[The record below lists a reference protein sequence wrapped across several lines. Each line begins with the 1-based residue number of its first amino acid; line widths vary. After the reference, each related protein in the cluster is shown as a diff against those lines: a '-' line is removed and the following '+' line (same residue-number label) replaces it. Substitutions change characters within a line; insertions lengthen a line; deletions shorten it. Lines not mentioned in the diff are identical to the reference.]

1 VRQVTGA
8 RDGYA
13 RYQDVLYVAARAPRP
28 GFAKTRLGREIGHD
42 RAAALYAACLRDLA
56 ARLKE
61 APFRVGWY
69 FTPDNG
75 WSELESLVSTVRGP
89 WSMQGPILAQP
100 PGDWTSRQR
109 ALFSTAR
116 SRNECRTILI
126 ASDSPQIGL
135 DTIVEAFDR
144 LRWDDLVLGPTD
156 DGGYFLVGMRSPAD
170 ADAVRPWEALAGVQM
185 STRTVLDEI
194 LARAAHLDLR
204 TSLLAPTFD
213 VDDAADLERLI
224 PLALRRDDLAATR
237 AALECLGLMPVPAP
251 ADETIVPA
259 PVAVGSVR

>member
-1 VRQVTGA
+1 VRQISGA
-8 RDGYA
+8 RDEYVLH
-13 RYQDVLYVAARAPRP
+13 QDVLYVASRAPRP

-56 ARLKE
+56 ARLSR

-75 WSELESLVSTVRGP
+75 WSELDSLVTAVRGP
-89 WSMQGPILAQP
+89 WSMCGPILSQP
-100 PGDWTSRQR
+100 PGDWTYRQQ

-116 SRNECRTILI
+116 SRNERRTILI
-126 ASDSPQIGL
+126 ASDSPQLDL

-144 LRWDDLVLGPTD
+144 LRRDDLVLGPTD
-156 DGGYFLVGMRSPAD
+156 DGGYYLVGMRIPVDSV
-170 ADAVRPWEALAGVQM
+170 AVRPWEALAGVQM
-185 STRTVLDEI
+185 STGTVLDEI
-194 LARAAHLDLR
+194 LSRAAGLGLR
-204 TSLLAPTFD
+204 TSLLSPTFD
-213 VDDAADLERLI
+213 VDEVADLSRLI

-237 AALECLGLMPVPAP
+237 AVLETLGLTPTRELANEESWV
-251 ADETIVPA
+251 